1 VTEPAE
7 LAWDRPDYREGDLAL
22 ALSGGGLRATLFH
35 LGVVERLYEMRI
47 LDDVRYLSTVSGGSI
62 LGGWLALHWTELMS
76 APSSERG
83 ALFDARIAQ
92 PLIALADADLRNRA
106 IRRWLRPKGWGH
118 SGAENV
124 SGVLDDLLFKGATLG
139 QLPPEGQLRVSL
151 NATNLRNG
159 KRFRFSRHSV
169 GDYHGGYTRTNVA
182 DIPVA
187 TAVAASAAFP
197 GMFGPIRLQVQGPF
211 KRWRFS
217 QPPVLQD
224 APEVAGGCVYLMDG
238 GIYDNIGLQAAFRR
252 CGRIIAVDAGQPLNV
267 DFPVSGGPSSVL
279 RAVDVMMSQIVSR
292 PTSEFVRSLVK
303 KERQGVFIRSSRT
316 AGEIATLASESSP
329 ELAPGS
335 YQGLEKAAAT
345 ALSQLRTDLDRFSVL
360 EIELLRY
367 HGRSLADTSLQRFQS
382 GWCRA
387 AAPLP
392 PRVLTVKEAEELA
405 RGRARRFLPLLAVWR
420 GW

>member
-1 VTEPAE
+1 VAEPTELTWE
-7 LAWDRPDYREGDLAL
+7 RPDYRKDDLAL
-22 ALSGGGLRATLFH
+22 TLSGGGLRATLFH
-35 LGVVERLYEMRI
+35 LGVVERLYELRI

-76 APSSERG
+76 APSADRG
-83 ALFDARIAQ
+83 ALFDTRIAQ
-92 PLIALADADLRNRA
+92 PLIALACADIRNRA
-106 IRRWLRPKGWGH
+106 IRRWMRPKGWGH

-124 SGVLDDLLFKGATLG
+124 SSVLDDLLFKGATLG

-159 KRFRFSRHSV
+159 KRFRFSRGSV
-169 GDYHGGYTRTNVA
+169 GDYHGGYTRTDVA
-182 DIPVA
+182 EIPVA

-217 QPPVLQD
+217 QPLVLED
-224 APEVAGGCVYLMDG
+224 APDVPGGCVYLMDG

-252 CGRIIAVDAGQPLNV
+252 CGRIIAVDAGQPLDV

-292 PTSEFVRSLVK
+292 PTSEFVRSLIEK
-303 KERQGVFIRSSRT
+303 KRQGVFIRSSRT
-316 AGEIATLASESSP
+316 AGEIATVPAESFP
-329 ELAPGS
+329 ALTPGS
-335 YQGLEKAAAT
+335 YQGLDKTAAT
-345 ALSQLRTDLDRFSVL
+345 ALSQLRTDLDSFSAL
-360 EIELLRY
+360 EIDLLRY
-367 HGRSLADTSLQRFQS
+367 HGRSLADASLQRFQPA
-382 GWCRA
+382 WLQVT
-387 AAPLP
+387 APLP
-392 PRVLTVKEAEELA
+392 PRVLTAKEVEALV
-405 RGRARRFLPLLAVWR
+405 RGRVRRIVPLLAFWR